1 MGGITMSKERA
12 LDWIVENRSRL
23 IEISDQIWDYAEVG
37 LQELKSA
44 TLLADELEREGFA
57 VERGVAGMP
66 TAFVATWGSGGPVIG
81 IMGEYDAL
89 PGLSQKV
96 TPAREP
102 LEEGKPGHGCGH
114 NIIGTSGLGA
124 AIAVRSAL
132 EASNIDGTVK
142 YFGCPAEETI
152 IGKIFMV
159 RDGLFDGLDAAL
171 ENHPSS
177 MHCVLDGNYLA
188 MNSVKFTFHG
198 VAAHAAGNPDQ
209 GKSALDAVELMNT
222 GVNFLREHVNQEARI
237 HYVITDGG
245 GEPNVVPP
253 RAESWYYIRAPKRD
267 QVDNIYRRIL
277 NIAKGADLMAD
288 TTHDVHFQTG
298 CYECLPNIALN
309 DIIERNM
316 KAIGPPRYTSEEKDF
331 AGQLGKSISPEMK
344 KGVLMNLKVRDWQE
358 KMDVDLDRDIFRL
371 PGDVLFHGSTDV
383 GDVSWVA
390 PTSHFFTSSS
400 VLGTP
405 GHSWQVVV
413 TSGMSIGHKSLIFGA
428 KVMAAAAMDLITDP
442 EILAKVREEFTHGT
456 RGMRYESPLP
466 PGLKPPLDQLPTH

>member
-1 MGGITMSKERA
+1 MGGIALSKEKA
-12 LDWIVENRSRL
+12 LDWIEENDSRL
-23 IEISDQIWDYAEVG
+23 IEISDQIWNYAEVG
-37 LQELKSA
+37 LQEFKSA
-44 TLLADELEREGFA
+44 ALLADELEKEGFA

-66 TAFVATWGSGGPVIG
+66 TAFVATWGSGKPVIG

-96 TPAREP
+96 TPSREP
-102 LEEGKPGHGCGH
+102 LEEGEPGHGCGH

-124 AIAVRSAL
+124 AIAVKAAL
-132 EASNIDGTVK
+132 EASTMDGTVK
-142 YFGCPAEETI
+142 YFGCPAEETL

-177 MHCVLDGNYLA
+177 IHGVLDGNFLA

-222 GVNFLREHVNQEARI
+222 GANFLREHVNQEARI
-237 HYVITDGG
+237 HYVITNGG

-253 RAESWYYIRAPKRD
+253 RAESWYYIRAPRRD
-267 QVDNIYRRIL
+267 QVDQIYQRIL
-277 NIAKGADLMAD
+277 NIAKGADLMAE

-298 CYECLPNIALN
+298 CFECLPNLALN
-309 DIIERNM
+309 GVIEQNM
-316 KAIGPPRYTSEEKDF
+316 KAIGPPEYSSEEHAF
-331 AGQLGKSISPEMK
+331 AEQLSKSISPEMK
-344 KGVLMNLKVRDWQE
+344 KGVLMNLKVANWQD
-358 KMDVDLDRDIFRL
+358 KMDVILDRDIIRL
-371 PGDVLFHGSTDV
+371 PADVVFHGSTDV

-390 PTSHFFTSSS
+390 PTSHFFTSSA

-413 TSGMSIGHKSLIFGA
+413 TSGMSIGHKSLIYGA
-428 KVMAAAAMDLITDP
+428 KVMAATAMDLITDA
-442 EILAKVREEFTHGT
+442 ETLNEVKEEFTNGT
-456 RGMRYESPLP
+456 RGTTYESPLP
-466 PGLKPPLDQLPTH
+466 PDLKPPLDQLPKH